1 MARYRAA
8 IGPAVAIGLGAS
20 LDFAAGRVRRAP
32 SWMSHAGLE
41 WLFRLWR
48 EPRRLAH
55 RYLVRDP
62 QIVPI
67 FLRAWVRADW

>member
-8 IGPAVAIGLGAS
+8 LGPAVAIGLGGS

-32 SWMSHAGLE
+32 SWMSRAGLE
-41 WLFRLWR
+41 WLFRLCR

-55 RYLVRDP
+55 RYLVRDA